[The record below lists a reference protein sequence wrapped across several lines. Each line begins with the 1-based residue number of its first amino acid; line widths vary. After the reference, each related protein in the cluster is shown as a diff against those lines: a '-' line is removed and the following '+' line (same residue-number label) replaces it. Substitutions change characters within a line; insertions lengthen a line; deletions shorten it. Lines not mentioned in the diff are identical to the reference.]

1 MNRIRK
7 YNNKY
12 QVLITPYQKYNQG
25 FEFLLGSWTD
35 EGLMGFEVMTFDTYF
50 DAECEA
56 ENHPDINWEQLVDFH
71 KDIYVALKV
80 RIQETIDHTKMSL
93 GFKTRLMTPEQT
105 KEKMFDRVL
114 RGQEMIQTNES
125 DSYQGFRIIHDMNDI
140 VSFTI
145 VNPWTKN
152 LEEMEKHLLE
162 YSRLNLFRK
171 IKKNNITHLIG
182 RTDIGTTYE
191 IILVPSILDN
201 WMEWRRLNNK
211 LSAPQHLNALNSCI
225 KAQRMID
232 STIALR

>member
-7 YNNKY
+7 YNNKF

-35 EGLMGFEVMTFDTYF
+35 EGLMGFEVLTFDTYF
-50 DAECEA
+50 EAECEA
-56 ENHPDINWEQLVDFH
+56 ENHPDINWQQLVDFH
-71 KDIYVALKV
+71 KDIFVALKT
-80 RIQETIDHTKMSL
+80 RIQETIDYTKMSL
-93 GFKTRLMTPEQT
+93 GFKAKLMTSEQT

-114 RGQEMIQTNES
+114 KGQEMIKTNDN

-140 VSFTI
+140 VSFII

-162 YSRLNLFRK
+162 YSRLNIFRK
-171 IKKNNITHLIG
+171 ITKNNITHLIG

-191 IILVPSILDN
+191 IILVPTILDN
-201 WMEWRRLNNK
+201 WMDWRKINNK
-211 LSAPQHLNALNSCI
+211 LSAPHHLSTFNSCI

>member
-12 QVLITPYQKYNQG
+12 QVLITPYQKYNPG

-35 EGLMGFEVMTFDTYF
+35 EGLMGFDVLTYDTYF
-50 DAECEA
+50 EAECEA
-56 ENHPDINWEQLVDFH
+56 ENHPDINWQQLVDFH
-71 KDIYVALKV
+71 KDVFFALKA
-80 RIQETIDHTKMSL
+80 RIQDTINYSRLTVD
-93 GFKTRLMTPEQT
+93 FKAKLMTPDQT
-105 KEKMFDRVL
+105 KDKMFERVL
-114 RGQEMIQTNES
+114 KGQEMIKTNEE
-125 DSYQGFRIIHDMNDI
+125 DSYQGFRIIYDMNDI

-162 YSRLNLFRK
+162 YSRLNIFRK
-171 IKKNNITHLIG
+171 ITKNNITHLIG

-201 WMEWRRLNNK
+201 WMDWRKINNK
-211 LSAPQHLNALNSCI
+211 LSSSQHLSALNSCV
-225 KAQRMID
+225 KAQRIID